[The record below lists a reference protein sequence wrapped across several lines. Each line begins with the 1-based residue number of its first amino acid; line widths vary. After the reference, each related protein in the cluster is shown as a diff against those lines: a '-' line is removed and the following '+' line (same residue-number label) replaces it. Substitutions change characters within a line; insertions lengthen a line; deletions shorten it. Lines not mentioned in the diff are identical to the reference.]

1 MDQDT
6 TPHAPQTARNFFF
19 YFLNFALLYTVA
31 INLGGVLFN
40 MIDKA
45 FPLVGGYYGGGS
57 MRFNLSSLIIGSPI
71 FLWLAMKI
79 YRDEGKDQTMLRSG
93 IRRWLTYITLIVT
106 ALIVIGDLI
115 ALVNNL
121 LSGETTTRFILK
133 ALVVLGI
140 SGTVFSY
147 YFADVRQQRDVE
159 HQKTLLPRLY
169 YQGSIVIILIV
180 IVSGFFFIES
190 PVLQRQRSQDDAR
203 INNLSQIE
211 NAIYQYATINNSKL
225 PASLGDVTLPVG
237 VANDPVTGEPITYQV
252 VSNTNFKLCA
262 IFETSNRGKTTE
274 PIYYPDTSWLHDK
287 GTWCFERS
295 IDQYLKGIV
304 APAQPVPAPL
314 Q

>member
-6 TPHAPQTARNFFF
+6 TPHVPQNARNFFF

-40 MIDKA
+40 IIDKS
-45 FPLVGGYYGGGS
+45 FPLVGGYYGGGG
-57 MRFNLSSLIIGSPI
+57 MRFNLSALIIGSPI

-121 LSGETTTRFILK
+121 LGGETTTRFILK

-140 SGTVFSY
+140 SGGVFSF
-147 YFADVRQQRDVE
+147 YFADVRQQRSAE
-159 HQKTLLPRLY
+159 QPKMMLPRLY
-169 YQGSIVIILIV
+169 YQSSIVIILVV

-190 PVLQRQRSQDDAR
+190 PVLQRQRNQDNAR
-203 INNLSQIE
+203 INNLTQIE
-211 NAIYQYATINNSKL
+211 NAIYQYASINDAKL
-225 PASLGDVTLPVG
+225 PVALIEVTLPEG
-237 VANDPVTGEPITYQV
+237 VVNDPVTGEPITYQV

-262 IFETSNRGKTTE
+262 NFETSNREKTTE
-274 PIYYPDTSWLHDK
+274 PTYYPDTTWLHDK

-295 IDQYLKGIV
+295 LDQYLNANGI
-304 APAQPVPAPL
+304 PFKPAPL
-314 Q
+314 